1 MQPNFD
7 LNLCFRWNWWFFF
20 TKPLVRSMAFMNQ
33 WLSNTRPDIQSCR
46 KIIIYLKKFNCSK
59 FDRTKIAYVRLKLQK
74 TTFIGIPS
82 NVFFSPEKNALFE
95 MHIMQ
100 KKKKTKCLIV
110 NIMIVLHLFCCWI
123 LHSSFMSEK
132 FVFVCV
138 FFFSGL
144 TRREN
149 RKKKKL
155 VIKCAK

>member
-95 MHIMQ
+95 IHIMQ
-100 KKKKTKCLIV
+100 KKKSKCLIV